1 MSDIRDLL
9 YNITDELEKIAD
21 KGLNNSNLET
31 AYKLVDMYKDLKNVE
46 YWDVKTEYYDSQMT
60 RRSEPKEERYSVT
73 AYTENVPEKDALKE
87 YIDSKKRYK
96 TERTDECEKRMIDAL
111 KRYMDEA
118 ITEIVEISKDA
129 DCREIRETVARY
141 VNRMKSM
148 I

>member
-31 AYKLVDMYKDLKNVE
+31 AYKLIDMYKDLKNVE
-46 YWDVKTEYYDSQMT
+46 YWDGKAEYYESQKI
-60 RRSEPKEERYSVT
+60 RWNEPKEERYSVA
-73 AYTENVPEKDALKE
+73 AYSENVPEKDALKE

-96 TERTDECEKRMIDAL
+96 TERTDDCEKRMIEAL
-111 KRYMDEA
+111 KRYMEEA
-118 ITEIVEISKDA
+118 INEIVEISKDA

>member
-31 AYKLVDMYKDLKNVE
+31 AYKLIDMYKDLKNVE
-46 YWDVKTEYYDSQMT
+46 YWNGKTEYYESQKI
-60 RRSEPKEERYSVT
+60 RWNEPKEERYSVA
-73 AYTENVPEKDALKE
+73 AYSENVPEKDALKE

-118 ITEIVEISKDA
+118 INEIVEISKDA